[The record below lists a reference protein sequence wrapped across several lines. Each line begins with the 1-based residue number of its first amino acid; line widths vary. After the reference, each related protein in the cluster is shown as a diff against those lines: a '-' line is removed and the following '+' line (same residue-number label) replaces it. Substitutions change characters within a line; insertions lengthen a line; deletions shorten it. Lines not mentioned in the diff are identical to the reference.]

1 MGIYDKEVSEKL
13 GKEAVEEILKDAQSG
28 HISPQQMDDVA
39 KALEP
44 PEILGNHKRRGNS
57 GADEMRE
64 ILSDW
69 CQLSDSFH
77 DMSGKDALC
86 LLIRVFKEAPVS
98 LKPLAYRLE
107 KLLTKGKEYL
117 EPQNLK
123 FFLCAPAFNGFELL
137 CEDTFYPGTPT
148 SPSPSEGNDSDRYK
162 QRSTPRDNHVMRYHS
177 LERHRDESKPY
188 KKDWISASRTSEQS
202 DPPNLSS
209 PYNSQRSYQNHSD
222 TFIPGPF
229 HQRQDSYQSLEPESP
244 EVNQGGRSH
253 VQHPDSTTL
262 HAPLMQS
269 PGSLSLAP

>member
-107 KLLTKGKEYL
+107 KLLTKSKEYL
-117 EPQNLK
+117 ELQNFNFFFAPPLLMVLNSYVKIPFTQVPQLRPHRVREMT
-123 FFLCAPAFNGFELL
+123 LI
-137 CEDTFYPGTPT
+137 DT
-148 SPSPSEGNDSDRYK
+148 NKD
-162 QRSTPRDNHVMRYHS
+162 QHHVTIM
-177 LERHRDESKPY
+177 
-188 KKDWISASRTSEQS
+188 
-202 DPPNLSS
+202 
-209 PYNSQRSYQNHSD
+209 
-222 TFIPGPF
+222 
-229 HQRQDSYQSLEPESP
+229 
-244 EVNQGGRSH
+244 
-253 VQHPDSTTL
+253 
-262 HAPLMQS
+262 
-269 PGSLSLAP
+269 